1 VLQFSSSLVVDW
13 LEQLQKLKFLQK
25 SEKTDVQCK
34 ASLNRRLLLAV
45 VLVGGDAEETKNLQ
59 C

>member
-1 VLQFSSSLVVDW
+1 LLVFDW
-13 LEQLQKLKFLQK
+13 LEQLQNKNFLQK

-34 ASLNRRLLLAV
+34 ASLNRRLLPAV
-45 VLVGGDAEETKNLQ
+45 VLVGGNAEETKDLQ